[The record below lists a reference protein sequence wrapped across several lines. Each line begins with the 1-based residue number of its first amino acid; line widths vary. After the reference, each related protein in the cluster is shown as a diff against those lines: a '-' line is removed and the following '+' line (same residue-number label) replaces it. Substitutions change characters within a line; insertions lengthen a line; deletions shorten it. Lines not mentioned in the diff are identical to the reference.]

1 MAWHFI
7 TQISWKCPG
16 NWKVTFILGLQ
27 LTFGL
32 KKRWHIFYEITKLKR
47 ILYLL
52 KKKIRLQLFVLASM
66 FSFQWIKCPLTMIN
80 LRDIL
85 SLPVLLVN
93 FYGYVA
99 SLTRLERRARTLSY
113 TTLYS
118 YNKFRDLGSDKDFL
132 YSGLNN
138 NKILYAQKKNFFGP
152 ISSQQQGSRP
162 HCRRLFPRL
171 RNGIF
176 YLVSNEISWLKTDC
190 YWGCCMSKKS
200 SQLTYESFT
209 LFCNL

>member
-1 MAWHFI
+1 M
-7 TQISWKCPG
+7 
-16 NWKVTFILGLQ
+16 
-27 LTFGL
+27 
-32 KKRWHIFYEITKLKR
+32 
-47 ILYLL
+47 
-52 KKKIRLQLFVLASM
+52 FVLASM

-99 SLTRLERRARTLSY
+99 SLTKLETRARTLSY

-190 YWGCCMSKKS
+190 YWGCCMSKKV
-200 SQLTYESFT
+200 FT
-209 LFCNL
+209 INVWIFYIILQPVVSGLGHLIKCTPLWLFRGNTILF